1 MKGMILKDFYM
12 LGKYHRMFIILLAA
26 LFGAA
31 IISAGDSFLVIYGCV
46 LTGTLPVSL
55 MSYDDREGWCK
66 YCMAL
71 PVTRAE
77 YVRARYVVGLICMAA
92 AVGLSALSLIPAA
105 APRALLAALFPCLPL
120 ISLLPTAICAPLFL
134 RFGAEKG
141 RMLYIVVIIAA
152 CSGAGLISAGSSAA
166 SIAAAM
172 SPAVA
177 LCVLALTAALY
188 AASYALSVRAYASRE
203 A

>member
-1 MKGMILKDFYM
+1 M

-77 YVRARYVVGLICMAA
+77 YVGARYIVGLICMAA

-105 APRALLAALFPCLPL
+105 ARALLAALFPCLPL

-152 CSGAGLISAGSSAA
+152 CSSAGLISAGSSAA

-177 LCVLALTAALY
+177 LCALALTAALY